1 MKFLTLGSLFITHS
15 DINESQVRNYKS
27 ELDLKTALSTVN
39 FEYNGVNYKRTYFAS
54 IQDGVIIIRLEAD

>member
-1 MKFLTLGSLFITHS
+1 MKFFTLGSLFITHS

-39 FEYNGVNYKRTYFAS
+39 F
-54 IQDGVIIIRLEAD
+54 